1 MPVPMSAAN
10 WRVFRTVDNH
20 PMKDTS
26 MKIITTD
33 TTGTTDQRGAKMLI
47 VGPTGVGK
55 TSLLRTVDPQTTLF
69 VDIEAGGLAVQ
80 DLVVDTLRP
89 RTWPECR
96 DLAVALAGAN
106 PAVPANA
113 CYSGAHYTAL
123 CDRFGDP
130 GRLSSYTTFFV
141 DSITAAGRLCFAWS
155 SQQPEAFS
163 DRSGKK
169 DLRGAYGLHARETL
183 AWLMHLQQ
191 ARTINVVLL
200 GVLETVVDD
209 FNRTEHRLQME
220 GARTGRELPAI
231 VDEVI
236 TYQWI
241 DFGDG
246 VLTRSFITT
255 APNRWNYPAKDRSGR
270 LDQVEE
276 PNLGKLI
283 TKLTKPRAAASP
295 DQTDLPLSTQ
305 V

>member
-1 MPVPMSAAN
+1 
-10 WRVFRTVDNH
+10 
-20 PMKDTS
+20 
-26 MKIITTD
+26 MKIITTG
-33 TTGTTDQRGAKMLI
+33 TGTTDQRGAKVLI
-47 VGPTGVGK
+47 AGPTGVGK
-55 TSLLRTVDPQTTLF
+55 TSLLRTVDLSTTLF
-69 VDIEAGGLAVQ
+69 IAVEPGDLAVQ
-80 DLVVDTLRP
+80 DLAVDTLRP

-106 PAVPANA
+106 PAVPETA
-113 CYSGAHYTAL
+113 CYSAAHYAAVKDQL
-123 CDRFGDP
+123 GDP
-130 GRLSSYTTFFV
+130 EQLDRYNTYFI
-141 DSITAAGRLCFAWS
+141 DSITAAGRLSFAWS

-163 DRSGKK
+163 DRSGKR
-169 DLRGAYGLHARETL
+169 DLRGAYGLHAREML

-191 ARTINVVLL
+191 ARAANVIFV
-200 GVLETVVDD
+200 GILETVTDD
-209 FNRTEHRLQME
+209 FNRTEHRLQLE

-246 VLTRSFITT
+246 VLTRSFICT
-255 APNRWNYPAKDRSGR
+255 APNRWSYPAKDRSGR

-276 PNLGKLI
+276 PDLGKLI
-283 TKLTKPRAAASP
+283 TKLTKPRAAASR

>member
-1 MPVPMSAAN
+1 
-10 WRVFRTVDNH
+10 
-20 PMKDTS
+20 MKDTS
-26 MKIITTD
+26 MKIITTG
-33 TTGTTDQRGAKMLI
+33 TGTTDQRGAKVLI
-47 VGPTGVGK
+47 AGPTGVGK
-55 TSLLRTVDPQTTLF
+55 TSLLRTVDLSTTLF
-69 VDIEAGGLAVQ
+69 IAVEPGDLAVQ
-80 DLVVDTLRP
+80 DLAVDTLRP

-106 PAVPANA
+106 PAVPETA
-113 CYSGAHYTAL
+113 CYSAAHYAAVKDQL
-123 CDRFGDP
+123 GDP
-130 GRLSSYTTFFV
+130 EQLDRYNTYFI
-141 DSITAAGRLCFAWS
+141 DSITAAGRLSFAWS

-163 DRSGKK
+163 DRSGKR
-169 DLRGAYGLHARETL
+169 DLRGAYGLHAREML

-191 ARTINVVLL
+191 ARAANVIFV
-200 GVLETVVDD
+200 GILETVTDD
-209 FNRTEHRLQME
+209 FNRTEHRLQLE

-246 VLTRSFITT
+246 VLTRSFICT
-255 APNRWNYPAKDRSGR
+255 APNRWSYPAKDRSGR

-276 PNLGKLI
+276 PDLGKLI
-283 TKLTKPRAAASP
+283 TKLTKPRAAASR